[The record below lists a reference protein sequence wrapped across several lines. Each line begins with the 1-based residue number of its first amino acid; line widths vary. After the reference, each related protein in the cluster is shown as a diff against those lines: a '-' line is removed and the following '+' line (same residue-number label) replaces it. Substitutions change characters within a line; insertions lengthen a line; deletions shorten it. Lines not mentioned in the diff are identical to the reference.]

1 VSQFNLASNFS
12 GGTATSYVF
21 DGQVGTLDYAFAS
34 ASLFSQ
40 VTGATEWGINSDEAD
55 ALDYNLDFGRD
66 PAIADLTSPVRT
78 SDHDPVIVGLNLS
91 PVDDFDV
98 TTPTDTNT
106 GTNTIAENAT
116 NGSTVGITASATDG
130 DGTNNTVTYSL
141 TDNAGG
147 RFTINANTGVVT
159 VVDGSLLDYET
170 ATSYTITV
178 QAGSSDGS
186 IATQTFTIV
195 VSNVNEAPTIV
206 APVDF
211 DVEFAENSTAVIL
224 DLEVEDPEENAINFV
239 LAGADAD
246 LFTIS
251 DGAIVF
257 NQSPD
262 FEVPRDQGESNVYE
276 FTVEVSDATNPPET
290 QAITITV
297 TNVNEAPIG

>member
-1 VSQFNLASNFS
+1 V
-12 GGTATSYVF
+12 
-21 DGQVGTLDYAFAS
+21 
-34 ASLFSQ
+34 
-40 VTGATEWGINSDEAD
+40 
-55 ALDYNLDFGRD
+55 
-66 PAIADLTSPVRT
+66 
-78 SDHDPVIVGLNLS
+78 H
-91 PVDDFDV
+91 
-98 TTPTDTNT
+98 
-106 GTNTIAENAT
+106 
-116 NGSTVGITASATDG
+116 G

-262 FEVPRDQGESNVYE
+262 FEVPRDQGESNV
-276 FTVEVSDATNPPET
+276 
-290 QAITITV
+290 
-297 TNVNEAPIG
+297 